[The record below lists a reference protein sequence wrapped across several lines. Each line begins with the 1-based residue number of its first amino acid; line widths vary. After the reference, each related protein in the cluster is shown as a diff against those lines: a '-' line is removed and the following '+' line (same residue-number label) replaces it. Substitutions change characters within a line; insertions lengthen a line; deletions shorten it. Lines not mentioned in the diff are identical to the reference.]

1 MKRAISL
8 VLVFVLCL
16 SLCACGNSDPT
27 AKLEK
32 QVKED
37 LFNELDRE
45 YFVEEIAVTIRK
57 TSEDGEY
64 YYISGKVEME
74 AWNAIDYKF
83 VTLKT
88 DFDGKYLLRDKTFVK
103 VSLNIDDDWSFV
115 SERR

>member
-27 AKLEK
+27 VKLEK
-32 QVKED
+32 LVKED
-37 LFNELDRE
+37 LFNELDKD
-45 YFVEEIAVTIRK
+45 YFVEEIEVTVRK
-57 TSEDGEY
+57 TKVEGEY

-88 DFDGKYLLRDKTFVK
+88 DFDGKYLLRGNEFSK

>member
-8 VLVFVLCL
+8 ALVFVLCL
-16 SLCACGNSDPT
+16 SLGACGDPA

-32 QVKED
+32 LVKED
-37 LFNELDRE
+37 LFNELDKD
-45 YFVEEIAVTIRK
+45 YFVEEIEVSVRK
-57 TSEDGEY
+57 TKVEGEY

-88 DFDGKYLLRDKTFVK
+88 DFDGKYLLRGNEFSK

>member
-8 VLVFVLCL
+8 ALAFVLCL
-16 SLCACGNSDPT
+16 SLCACGSSDPM

-32 QVKED
+32 QVNED
-37 LFNELDRE
+37 LFNELDRV
-45 YFVEEIAVTIRK
+45 YVVEEIEVTVRK
-57 TSEDGEY
+57 TSVDGEY

-88 DFDGKYLLRDKTFVK
+88 DFDGKYRLDGDTLVK